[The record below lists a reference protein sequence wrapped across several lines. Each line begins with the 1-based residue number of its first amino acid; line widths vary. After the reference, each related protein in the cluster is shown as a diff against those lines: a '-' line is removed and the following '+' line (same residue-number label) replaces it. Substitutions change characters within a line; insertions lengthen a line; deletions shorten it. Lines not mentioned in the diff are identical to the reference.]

1 MITIELT
8 SLIYTSGKIALYL
21 FYLVGH
27 AQIMSDWYIRIPY
40 GGTVGLLLQHWANK
54 GFIRY
59 DESSD
64 VSRMKTSENYI
75 DGKVCL
81 TTNV

>member
-8 SLIYTSGKIALYL
+8 SLIYTSGKITLYL
-21 FYLVGH
+21 FYLVGQ
-27 AQIMSDWYIRIPY
+27 AQIMSGWYIRIPY
-40 GGTVGLLLQHWANK
+40 GGTVLQHWANK

-59 DESSD
+59 DESCN
-64 VSRMKTSENYI
+64 VSGMKTSENYI
-75 DGKVCL
+75 GGTVCL